1 MYLTLANL
9 KGEQKGG
16 SGLNGNTDKH
26 GCSTINILDNIQNFR
41 LIFRPVPIDQ
51 LILSAMACEF
61 PPEDDQLPNHK
72 HRQLFVVVLLKLSI
86 QKAPTQ
92 PAPNLSWQITL

>member
-16 SGLNGNTDKH
+16 SGVIGHTDKH
-26 GCSTINILDNIQNFR
+26 GCSTINILDNIQNCQFV
-41 LIFRPVPIDQ
+41 FRPLPIDQ

-61 PPEDDQLPNHK
+61 PPEDDKVPNHK
-72 HRQLFVVVLLKLSI
+72 HRHLFVVLFFSNFPSKNHRHSPHPI
-86 QKAPTQ
+86 
-92 PAPNLSWQITL
+92 